1 MGTAR
6 GTQEGKQGSVCLR
19 KEGQDGEPG
28 GGGRWTESLHSL
40 LCSASAVAPGAKWWR
55 RGPVSSSW
63 QQRACISYQLLH
75 NKYPPPEKK
84 QMKTTKSYC
93 LLVSVV

>member
-28 GGGRWTESLHSL
+28 GGGRWTESPHSL
-40 LCSASAVAPGAKWWR
+40 LCSASAVAPRSQVVEK
-55 RGPVSSSW
+55 GP
-63 QQRACISYQLLH
+63 RELFLAAEGMYQL
-75 NKYPPPEKK
+75 
-84 QMKTTKSYC
+84 SIAA
-93 LLVSVV
+93 